1 MMLNKA
7 RQILQKFYG
16 YENFRPGQKKVV
28 ESLLNRNDTV
38 AIMPTGAGKS
48 ICFQIPALLFEGVT
62 LVISPL
68 ISLMKDQVDSLRQ
81 LGIAAVYINS
91 SVSKAQLYKDLQD
104 ISAGFYKI
112 IYIAPE
118 RLTSEYL
125 PDSFKN
131 LNISMVAVDEAHCLS
146 QWGHD
151 FRPSYRNILNFT
163 NSLRIKPIISAF
175 TATATPEV
183 KTDIINLLG
192 LKQPNV
198 FVTGFDRPNLYFSVL
213 RGEVKDK
220 FVIDYVKKHQDEAGI
235 IYVGTRKDVDALQV
249 LLEIKGIKAG
259 RYHAGMTDE
268 ERNQMQEDFL
278 YDNLSVM
285 VATNAFGMGID
296 KPNVRYVIHYNMPKN
311 MEAYYQEAGRAGR
324 DGLSGN
330 CILLYSSQDTQ
341 LQKFLISKSTESE
354 IRQQLEYKRLQ
365 SMVDYCHTPQCLR
378 AFILHYFGEF
388 DVEEHCDNCS
398 NCKLEGELIDITID
412 AQKVLSC
419 VYRMHERFGVKMIA
433 EVLKGSKSAKVK
445 QFNFERLSTY
455 GLMKERKLK
464 DISDLILRLSAMQYL
479 DITESQY
486 PVVTLNELSW
496 QVLRGQKKVWQ
507 KMVIVKKAKAKGEL
521 FEALRSLRKELATKE
536 KLPPYMIFSDATLTQ
551 MATDKPTDLELM
563 KNIRGVGEFKLQK
576 YGEEFLTVIKSY
588 IS

>member
-16 YENFRPGQKKVV
+16 YEDFRPGQKKVV
-28 ESLLNRNDTV
+28 ESLLNKNDTV

-268 ERNQMQEDFL
+268 ERNQMQEEFL

-330 CILLYSSQDTQ
+330 CILLYSPQDTQ